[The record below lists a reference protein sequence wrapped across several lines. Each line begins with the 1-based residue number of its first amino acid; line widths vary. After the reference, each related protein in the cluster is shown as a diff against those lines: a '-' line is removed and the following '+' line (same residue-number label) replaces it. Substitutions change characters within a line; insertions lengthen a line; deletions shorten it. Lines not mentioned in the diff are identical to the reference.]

1 MITELLACIAEI
13 GDTSLPA
20 PSGSEQEQRLMEA
33 IPGACVAELLAGIA
47 EFTGLLEVVRDQV
60 GVHLGAEQE
69 RRGLAQ
75 TGEPTG
81 LGKRPRSG
89 EPIPG
94 NQMELGLLNL

>member
-1 MITELLACIAEI
+1 
-13 GDTSLPA
+13 
-20 PSGSEQEQRLMEA
+20 MEA
-33 IPGACVAELLAGIA
+33 IPRARVAEFLASIA
-47 EFTGLLEVVRDQV
+47 EFTGLLEVVCDQV

-89 EPIPG
+89 EPVPG
-94 NQMELGLLNL
+94 AQMELGLLSL